1 MNLLE
6 KIEAGMKESL
16 KSGDKDR
23 SGTLKMLKSDM
34 MYEKAKTGKDITEE
48 QMDEVIKRA
57 AKRRKESIREYE
69 AAGRQDLAD
78 KEAVE
83 LKIIEEFM
91 PQQMSPE
98 EISAVIDKIL
108 GGAGEVTQ
116 KDFGK
121 LMGTAS
127 KELKGKAD
135 GALIKEILQKKLGGK

>member
-34 MYEKAKTGKDITEE
+34 MYEKARTGQELTEE
-48 QMDEVIKRA
+48 QMDEVVRRA

-69 AAGRQDLAD
+69 AGGRKDLAD
-78 KEAVE
+78 QEAVE
-83 LKIIEEFM
+83 LGIIEEFL
-91 PQQMSPE
+91 PQQMSLE
-98 EISAVIDKIL
+98 EIEKAVDNIIHA
-108 GGAGEVTQ
+108 AGDVTQ

-121 LMGTAS
+121 LMGAAS
-127 KELKGKAD
+127 KVLKGKCD
-135 GALIKEILQKKLGGK
+135 GAVIRDIMQKKLEGK

>member
-6 KIEAGMKESL
+6 KIEAGMKEAM

-34 MYEKAKTGKDITEE
+34 MYEKAKTGQDISEE
-48 QMDEVIKRA
+48 QMQDAVNRA
-57 AKRRKESIREYE
+57 AKKRKESIREYE
-69 AAGRQDLAD
+69 AAGRSDLAAQ
-78 KEAVE
+78 EAIE

-91 PQQMSPE
+91 PRQMSHD
-98 EISAVIDKIL
+98 EITTVVDKIL
-108 GGAGEVTQ
+108 SGAGEVSQ

-121 LMGTAS
+121 LMGMAS

-135 GALIKEILQKKLGGK
+135 GAIIKDILQKKLEGK

>member
-34 MYEKAKTGKDITEE
+34 MYEKAKTGKDLTED
-48 QMDEVIKRA
+48 QMQEAVMRA
-57 AKRRKESIREYE
+57 AKKRKESIREYE
-69 AAGRQDLAD
+69 AAGRKDLAD
-78 KEAVE
+78 QEAVE

-91 PQQMSPE
+91 PEQMSHD
-98 EISAVIDKIL
+98 EIEKAVDEIL
-108 GGAGEVTQ
+108 SNAGEVSQ

-121 LMGTAS
+121 LMGMAS
-127 KELKGKAD
+127 RELKGKAD
-135 GALIKEILQKKLGGK
+135 GAIIKEIMQKKLEGK

>member
-6 KIEAGMKESL
+6 RIEAGMKESM

-23 SGTLKMLKSDM
+23 SNTLRMLKSDM
-34 MYEKAKTGKDITEE
+34 MYEKAKTGQDITDE
-48 QMDEVIKRA
+48 QMQEAVMRA
-57 AKRRKESIREYE
+57 AKKRKESIKEYE
-69 AAGRQDLAD
+69 AAGRTDLAD
-78 KEAVE
+78 IEAAE

-91 PQQMSPE
+91 PAQMSRE
-98 EISAVIDKIL
+98 EIEKAVDKIL
-108 GGAGEVTQ
+108 SIAGEISS

-135 GALIKEILQKKLGGK
+135 GAVIREILQKKLDGK